1 MKIKAKE
8 IAAMLNGDV
17 VGDPEIE
24 ISRPSRIENGEPGSL
39 TFLANPKYEQYAYR
53 TKASIILV
61 SQEFIPSK
69 PINATL
75 IKVKNVYESMAQL
88 ADRFEK
94 VQKPSIG
101 VSTLAQVHPSA
112 KLGENVSI
120 GSFVVIEA
128 DVVIGDHS
136 IIMSQVYIGKNS
148 RIGDNVC
155 LHPGV
160 RVYHEGIIGNRVIIN
175 ANSVIGS
182 DGFGFV
188 KDQNGNF
195 KKIKQLGNVLI
206 EDDVEIGSNVVIDRA
221 SLGSTVIRSGAK
233 LDNLIQVAHNVEIG
247 TNTAMAAQ
255 VGIAGSSK
263 IGADCL
269 IGGQVGVAGHL
280 KIGDK
285 TEIQAQSGVAS
296 NTPDSS
302 RLYGSPALEYRQYL
316 KSYAVFKK
324 LPDLLKELNNLREKV
339 DLLSQNGQQGQT
351 KS

>member
-1 MKIKAKE
+1 MKIKARE

-39 TFLANPKYEQYAYR
+39 TFLANPKYEQFAYQTR
-53 TKASIILV
+53 ASIILV
-61 SQEFIPSK
+61 SKEFTPAK
-69 PINATL
+69 PIQATL
-75 IKVKNVYESMAQL
+75 IKVKNVYESMAHL

-101 VSTLAQVHPSA
+101 VSNLARVHKSV
-112 KLGENVSI
+112 KLGSNVSI
-120 GSFVVIEA
+120 GPFVVIDQ
-128 DVVIGDHS
+128 DVEIGDNS
-136 IIMSQVYIGKNS
+136 IVLGQVFIGRNCQIGKN
-148 RIGDNVC
+148 VF

-160 RVYHEGIIGNRVIIN
+160 RIYYESCIGDNVIIN

-188 KDQNGNF
+188 KDQNGSF
-195 KKIKQLGNVLI
+195 KKMKQLGNVLI
-206 EDDVEIGSNVVIDRA
+206 EDNVEIGANVVIDRA
-221 SLGSTVIRSGAK
+221 SLGSTVIREGAK

-247 TNTAMAAQ
+247 MNTALAAQ

-269 IGGQVGVAGHL
+269 IGGQVGIAGHL
-280 KIGDK
+280 KIGDG
-285 TEIQAQSGVAS
+285 TEIQAQSGIAS
-296 NTPDSS
+296 NISDGS

-316 KSYAVFKK
+316 KSYAVFKQ
-324 LPDLLKELNNLREKV
+324 LPELLKELQNLREKV
-339 DLLSQNGQQGQT
+339 DLLSQRD
-351 KS
+351 